1 MAKYFRDRFSSAGMA
16 VAIVSALLLGGC
28 AEMSYNSKPR
38 VVTLGSGVAT
48 GNALVLGQ
56 AYKDSATHYICYI
69 IKDVDGTKTFGVMEP
84 RAPYNFYIPAGLHTF
99 KVWTALGN
107 FGSSLE
113 ADPQFSAELRA
124 GQVYQLY
131 GKTYEDSNGDTFIKV
146 WIEHIGSVAQYDVFR
161 ERHPDEPAGRPLSK
175 QRMTAR

>member
-1 MAKYFRDRFSSAGMA
+1 MKGFRDWFSSARTATML
-16 VAIVSALLLGGC
+16 VTALLLGGC
-28 AEMSYNSKPR
+28 AAMSYDSEPR
-38 VVTLGSGVAT
+38 VVKLGSETAP

-56 AYKDSATHYICYI
+56 AYKESAGHYICYI
-69 IKDVDGTKTFGVMEP
+69 IKDVDGTKTFGVMAP
-84 RAPYNFYIPAGLHTF
+84 RAPYNFFIPAGPHTF
-99 KVWTALGN
+99 KVWSAMGN

-131 GKTYEDSNGDTFIKV
+131 GKTYEDSNGDAFVKV

-161 ERHPDEPAGRPLSK
+161 ERHPDEPGGRPLSK